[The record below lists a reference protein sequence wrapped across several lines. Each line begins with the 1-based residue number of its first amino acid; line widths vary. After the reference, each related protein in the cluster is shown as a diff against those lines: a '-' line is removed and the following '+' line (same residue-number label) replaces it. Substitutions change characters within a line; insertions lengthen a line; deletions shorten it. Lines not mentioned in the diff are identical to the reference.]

1 MLYIMRHGKTEWN
14 SLHKLQGRTD
24 IPLNDEGRLM
34 ALNACREYR
43 DLNSIVGI
51 VNRGGKIHVQSRAL

>member
-1 MLYIMRHGKTEWN
+1 MLYITRHGKTEWN

-24 IPLNDEGRLM
+24 IPLN
-34 ALNACREYR
+34 
-43 DLNSIVGI
+43 SIVGI